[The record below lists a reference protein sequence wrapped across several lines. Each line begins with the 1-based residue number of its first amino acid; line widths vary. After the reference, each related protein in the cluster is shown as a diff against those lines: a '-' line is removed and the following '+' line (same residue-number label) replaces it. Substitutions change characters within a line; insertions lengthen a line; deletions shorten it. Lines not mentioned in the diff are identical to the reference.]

1 MKKKLAILFIIGISI
16 SILVSCFP
24 TEYFLIK
31 DFKLYGVELK
41 NPNEMK
47 DENKEFR
54 NVSDTLRNKLFF
66 RVFGVSEWE
75 YTASLKN
82 ISLISQCYAT
92 SRPKKLDNR
101 ILFEELE
108 LRLNSDIYFESEL
121 IEKGTDLWNHSKLKS
136 YRWFYEYKKYDEDV
150 WFSTIIG
157 FIDSFYDKV
166 VVPPKDYTIEITC
179 KTSDN
184 RVITKS
190 IELYLKI

>member
-1 MKKKLAILFIIGISI
+1 MKKKLAILFVIGISI

-31 DFKLYGVELK
+31 DFELYGVELK

-66 RVFGVSEWE
+66 RIFGVSEWE
-75 YTASLKN
+75 YTASLKS
-82 ISLISQCYAT
+82 ISLISQCYAA
-92 SRPKKLDNR
+92 SRPKKLDNS

-108 LRLNSDIYFESEL
+108 LRLNSDIYFDSEL
-121 IEKGTDLWNHSKLKS
+121 IEEGTDLWDHPKLKN
-136 YRWFYEYKKYDEDV
+136 YRWFYKYDKNDDV
-150 WFSTIIG
+150 WFSTVIG

-166 VVPPKDYTIEITC
+166 VIPQKDYTIEITC

-190 IELYLKI
+190 IELYLKL